1 MALTSL
7 AEVTNNIQTYW
18 SPLFTK
24 ELRESLLL
32 GSLVNKE
39 YEGAIS
45 AGGDTVRVSQVNA
58 PAGQLLTV
66 GTNADTFESEA
77 LSTTYIDI
85 KADKRAVASF
95 EFTDL
100 ASLQSQLSLD
110 KSDVRDSLN
119 FAIAK
124 QINDH
129 LYSLV
134 SPSTSSPDHLIASV
148 TDMNAAQLSA
158 VRLLAAKAK
167 WGMGN
172 WYGLVD
178 PSYYSDIIDDT
189 TLSSQYYGATDSAM
203 IGGQVVLPRMGFKIL
218 EDNSRATDTAIFF
231 HPDFMH
237 YVSQSSVSVR
247 ISDLHSQKKFG
258 VLLSVD
264 IIFGAKLG
272 INGSVKHIKV
282 YNS

>member
-7 AEVTNNIQTYW
+7 AEVTNNIQMYW
-18 SPLFTK
+18 SPVFSK

-32 GSLVNKE
+32 ASLVNKQ

-45 AGGDTVRVSQVNA
+45 QGGDTVRVSQVNA
-58 PAGQLLTV
+58 PTGQLLTI
-66 GTNADTFESEA
+66 GTNADSFESEA

-85 KADKRAVASF
+85 KCDKRAVASF
-95 EFTDL
+95 EFADL
-100 ASLQSQLSLD
+100 AALQSQLSLE
-110 KSDVRDSLN
+110 KSDVRDSLK

-124 QINDH
+124 QINDY

-134 SPSTSSPDHLIASV
+134 SPSTSAPDHLV
-148 TDMNAAQLSA
+148 TGVSDCNAAQLSA
-158 VRLLAAKAK
+158 LRLLAAKAK

-178 PSYYSDIIDDT
+178 PSYYSDILDDT
-189 TLSSQYYGATDSAM
+189 TLSSNIYGATDNPM
-203 IGGQVVLPRMGFKIL
+203 IGGQVALPRMGFKIL
-218 EDNSRATDTAIFF
+218 EDNSRGTDLGLFF

-237 YVSQSSVSVR
+237 YVAQTGVSVK

-258 VLLSVD
+258 VLMSVD

-282 YNS
+282 TA